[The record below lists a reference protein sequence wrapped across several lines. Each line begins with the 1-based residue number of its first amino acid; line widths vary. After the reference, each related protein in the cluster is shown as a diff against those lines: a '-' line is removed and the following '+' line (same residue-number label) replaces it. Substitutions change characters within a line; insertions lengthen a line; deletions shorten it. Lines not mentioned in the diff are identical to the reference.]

1 MAFGMYKEVGPKI
14 EVKFFTCV
22 SFTYIILIRGE
33 GKRCYNDLSNA
44 RLCLQNLVLF
54 LF

>member
-1 MAFGMYKEVGPKI
+1 MAFGMYKEVGSKI

-22 SFTYIILIRGE
+22 SFTYIILIGGE
-33 GKRCYNDLSNA
+33 GKRYYYDLSNTH
-44 RLCLQNLVLF
+44 LCLQNLVLF